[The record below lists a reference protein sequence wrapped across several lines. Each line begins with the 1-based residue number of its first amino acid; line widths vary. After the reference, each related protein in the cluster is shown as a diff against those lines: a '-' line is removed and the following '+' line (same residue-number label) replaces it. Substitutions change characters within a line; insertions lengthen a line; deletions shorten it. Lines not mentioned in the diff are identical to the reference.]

1 MRANGAETRTVD
13 MHMARLRDKLR
24 DDASPPRVVTTVR
37 GKGYR
42 FEMLGP

>member
-1 MRANGAETRTVD
+1 

-24 DDASPPRVVTTVR
+24 DAASPSRVVTTVR

-42 FEMLGP
+42 FEIRSP